1 MSHKPYIPSH
11 LRRFVVQQDYG
22 QYTAED
28 QAVWRFVLLNARARL
43 ARTAHPVFSPG
54 LGAVGISVEAIPRI
68 DEMSERLDRFGWSAV
83 AVDGFVPPRAFQAF
97 QSRGILPIAAD
108 IRTSKHLAYT
118 PAPDIIHEAAGH
130 APFLADPHY
139 GRFVKRIG
147 AIAERAFS
155 SQLDHDSY
163 EAIHLLSELKED
175 PASTGEQIV
184 RAESLVHRATQGT
197 GAVSESA
204 RIARLYWWTVEYGL
218 VGTLSDYRVYGAGL
232 LSSLGESHSCHGP
245 AIRKLPLTSRVAE
258 MGYDITSAQPQLFVT
273 PSFAELDVVLDQV
286 SEGLAF
292 RIGGAAALAVAR
304 ESGEVAT
311 VEVEGGG
318 AISGVVSGLD
328 RTDRTS
334 GAVDLVRFSGRS
346 ALSARGRLLD
356 AMPQPNGYSLPV
368 GRLTTGESPSAL
380 SPAALDRHTAENG
393 LLTLRFESGLVVRGQ
408 RLALVPDGGRAQTVL
423 LGDVSAE
430 RRGEP
435 LFTHRG
441 PYPLLLAGEVVT
453 AYAGAPEGYV
463 EDDFESRKTVP
474 SPRRFSAAHL
484 EKIALFER
492 AVSTFRTHFGTEMA
506 REIEAI
512 AASMDRHFPEEW
524 LLRWTLLEGLA
535 RAGQFGPLTHRLENE
550 LELLEVRFQRLEPIA
565 TGLAYVRA
573 LLSSDPTKTPARAG

>member
-1 MSHKPYIPSH
+1 
-11 LRRFVVQQDYG
+11 
-22 QYTAED
+22 
-28 QAVWRFVLLNARARL
+28 
-43 ARTAHPVFSPG
+43 
-54 LGAVGISVEAIPRI
+54 VESIPRI
-68 DEMSERLDRFGWSAV
+68 DEMSERLARFGWSAV

-97 QSRGILPIAAD
+97 QSHGILPIAAD

-139 GRFVKRIG
+139 GRFVRRIG

-155 SQLDHDSY
+155 SQLDHDAY

-175 PASTGEQIV
+175 PGSTNEQIA
-184 RAESLVHRATQGT
+184 RAEALVHRATQGT
-197 GAVSESA
+197 EAVSESA

-232 LSSLGESHSCHGP
+232 LSSLGESHSCHG
-245 AIRKLPLTSRVAE
+245 AGIRKLPLSARVAE
-258 MGYDITSAQPQLFVT
+258 VGYDITSAQPQLFVA

-292 RIGGAAALAVAR
+292 RVGGDFALRVA
-304 ESGEVAT
+304 EASAEVAT
-311 VEVEGGG
+311 VEVDGGG
-318 AISGVVSGLD
+318 AVSGVVSGVVRSD
-328 RTDRTS
+328 GDV
-334 GAVDLVRFSGRS
+334 ALVHFSGRC

-356 AMPQPNGYSLPV
+356 AMPQPDSYALPV
-368 GRLTTGESPSAL
+368 GRLRTGESPSEL
-380 SPAALDRHTAENG
+380 SPAGLDRNTADNG
-393 LLTLRFESGLVVRGQ
+393 VLTLRFASGVVIRGQ
-408 RLALVPDGGRAQTVL
+408 RLALVPDGGRALTVL

-430 RRGEP
+430 RGGTP
-435 LFTHRG
+435 LFTRRG
-441 PYPLLLAGEVVT
+441 PYPLLLGGKIVT
-453 AYAGAPEGYV
+453 AYAGAPEGYF

-474 SPRRFSAAHL
+474 GPRRFSAAHL

-492 AVSTFRTHFGTEMA
+492 AVDTFRTRFGAEVA
-506 REIEAI
+506 GEVESI
-512 AASMDRHFPEEW
+512 ASAMDRQFPEEW

-535 RAGQFGPLTHRLENE
+535 RAGQFGALTSRLENE

-573 LLSSDPTKTPARAG
+573 LLSNDPKKTPARAG